1 LKTTNKEMA
10 AAAAPAP
17 YILFVMQVPTCQT
30 VMQLASM
37 YGPQVIEVVDVQ
49 RLGGARPPW
58 LKGVPTL
65 ISRTNAFA
73 PLTGDAIR
81 DWLKQGLAAAAAPSR
96 GPEPVPAISSTEPMA
111 QGSKS
116 GFAYVGATTNSDYA
130 TVKESLY
137 SRKKKIGDQDVEAY
151 MRMRETPAVQPPSYV
166 GVSDVDGT
174 RVTM

>member
-1 LKTTNKEMA
+1 MA
-10 AAAAPAP
+10 TP
-17 YILFVMQVPTCQT
+17 YVLFVMQVPTCQT

-65 ISRTNAFA
+65 VSRTNAFA

-81 DWLKQGLAAAAAPSR
+81 DWLKQGLAASRCTGDTCEAPT
-96 GPEPVPAISSTEPMA
+96 SSTEPMA